1 MKEEK
6 KEAPIG
12 VLWGWGKPYHGKF
25 IGSIILA
32 VLGVACQMVP
42 YFCVAH
48 IVTLMLSGEQDF
60 SSYMTACI
68 VALCGYLGKVVFANL
83 STVISHTATYYTLRD
98 LRENITAK
106 LARVPMG
113 TILDTPSG
121 QYKTTIVDR
130 VEGMEPTFAHL
141 IPEMTANVLVPIV
154 IVVYLLILDWRMA
167 LLSLVTLVVGL
178 VVLVEGRM
186 QNDNYKNRAGENVY
200 GMRLMIEEISF
211 AESKKALESGND
223 EREEPERETRASSN
237 RNRSDRA
244 ENQRSASRSTRSE
257 RAAEMDDRDYDRER
271 EGGRYRSNTRTD
283 ASDDRRRSNSG
294 GTRSRGTSARSR
306 ERSQD
311 IDDRYMETDDEKLDF
326 D

>member
-1 MKEEK
+1 MNK
-6 KEAPIG
+6 
-12 VLWGWGKPYHGKF
+12 
-25 IGSIILA
+25 SIMMGRVVKDPDLRYTQTENGELAIANFRLA
-32 VLGVACQMVP
+32 VDRKFVRRGDPEA
-42 YFCVAH
+42 
-48 IVTLMLSGEQDF
+48 DF
-60 SSYMTACI
+60 FSCTAFGRK
-68 VALCGYLGKVVFANL
+68 AEFAEKYLFKGIK
-83 STVISHTATYYTLRD
+83 I
-98 LRENITAK
+98 
-106 LARVPMG
+106 
-113 TILDTPSG
+113 
-121 QYKTTIVDR
+121 
-130 VEGMEPTFAHL
+130 
-141 IPEMTANVLVPIV
+141 
-154 IVVYLLILDWRMA
+154 
-167 LLSLVTLVVGL
+167 
-178 VVLVEGRM
+178 LVEGRM

-244 ENQRSASRSTRSE
+244 ENQRSASRSGRE
-257 RAAEMDDRDYDRER
+257 ADRDYDRER
-271 EGGRYRSNTRTD
+271 EAGRYRSNTRAG

>member
-1 MKEEK
+1 MNK
-6 KEAPIG
+6 
-12 VLWGWGKPYHGKF
+12 
-25 IGSIILA
+25 SIMMGRVVNEPDLRYTQTENGELAIANFRLA
-32 VLGVACQMVP
+32 VDRKFVRRGDPEA
-42 YFCVAH
+42 
-48 IVTLMLSGEQDF
+48 DF
-60 SSYMTACI
+60 FSCTAFGRK
-68 VALCGYLGKVVFANL
+68 AEFAEKYLFKGIK
-83 STVISHTATYYTLRD
+83 I
-98 LRENITAK
+98 
-106 LARVPMG
+106 
-113 TILDTPSG
+113 
-121 QYKTTIVDR
+121 
-130 VEGMEPTFAHL
+130 
-141 IPEMTANVLVPIV
+141 
-154 IVVYLLILDWRMA
+154 
-167 LLSLVTLVVGL
+167 
-178 VVLVEGRM
+178 LVEGRM

-244 ENQRSASRSTRSE
+244 ENQRSASRSGRE
-257 RAAEMDDRDYDRER
+257 AEVDDHDYDRER
-271 EGGRYRSNTRTD
+271 EAGRYRSNTRAG